1 MAEATATKSDNVGVG
16 ATAMAKVGNNIDN
29 SGGQRQRDNISV
41 GTTSI
46 AKEAAALMIAMK
58 RGKEAA
64 LVQPTKEEDGYGGCC
79 QCRHRRGSGDGA
91 ARSNVIKVTMGGNL
105 LLAVAIDA
113 DSEDGRDKNDVVG
126 LGRNKIAGV
135 GITNLLNRLIGDSGY
150 DLEAEGSSDDSKDV
164 REGLARFYSDSRR
177 RTAMMV
183 RVGKK
188 REMRTML
195 MARLCV
201 TTLARGVLI

>member
-1 MAEATATKSDNVGVG
+1 MAEATTTKSDNVGVG
-16 ATAMAKVGNNIDN
+16 ATTIVVVDRGKILIIVVGNNIDN
-29 SGGQRQRDNISV
+29 SGGQRQNDSVGV

-46 AKEAAALMIAMK
+46 AKEVATLMIAMK

-64 LVQPTKEEDGYGGCC
+64 LVQSMKEEDGYGGCC

-91 ARSNVIKVTMGGNL
+91 VGSSVIKVKEGKEVARARGNDYGG
-105 LLAVAIDA
+105 
-113 DSEDGRDKNDVVG
+113 DGKEQQW
-126 LGRNKIAGV
+126 
-135 GITNLLNRLIGDSGY
+135 LIGDSGY
-150 DLEAEGSSDDSKDV
+150 DLEAEGSSDDSTDV

-177 RTAMMV
+177 RTAMIV

-195 MARLCV
+195 MARLRV
-201 TTLARGVLI
+201 RTLARGVLI

>member
-16 ATAMAKVGNNIDN
+16 ATTMAKVRNNIDN
-29 SGGQRQRDNISV
+29 SGGQRQRDNV
-41 GTTSI
+41 GVGMTSM
-46 AKEAAALMIAMK
+46 AKEVASLMIAMK

-91 ARSNVIKVTMGGNL
+91 VGSSVIKVTLG
-105 LLAVAIDA
+105 
-113 DSEDGRDKNDVVG
+113 DVVG
-126 LGRNKIAGV
+126 LGRNKIAGI
-135 GITNLLNRLIGDSGY
+135 GITNLPNRLFGDSGY

-164 REGLARFYSDSRR
+164 REGLVRFYSDNRR
-177 RTAMMV
+177 RTTMIV

-188 REMRTML
+188 REVRTTL
-195 MARLCV
+195 MARLYIR
-201 TTLARGVLI
+201 TLARGVLI